1 MAEIGFIAQ
10 GWYRPKAVCQFNGAI
25 CIVTPRMSD
34 RLRWGILGTGNIARQ
49 FAAGIKASAT
59 RSELAAVGS
68 RAAETAKGFADTNG
82 VASSY
87 ATYQQLLDDTNVQAI
102 YNSLPNNLHHEWTI
116 KALRAGKHV
125 LCEKPFALTRTQAQ
139 EMFEAAKKQKLVLI
153 EAFMYRSHPLTHAVI
168 DAVRAGE
175 IGQVKL
181 IRTSFCYKT
190 SRVDGNVRFDR
201 TLGGGSLMDIGCYC
215 VNFSRLF
222 AGEEP
227 DKIAASAHM
236 HERGV
241 DDCVTAT
248 LHFPHGIV
256 ASFTAGM
263 TVHADNTA
271 SICGDEGYI
280 EVPVPWKPPVQ
291 KAAYTVARSTPP
303 KMDLAAGQKPPPP
316 RETRHVDAGKELY
329 ALEADDFASA
339 VLDGRPPAL
348 SEADTLGNM
357 AVLDEIRRQI
367 GLMF

>member
-1 MAEIGFIAQ
+1 M
-10 GWYRPKAVCQFNGAI
+10 
-25 CIVTPRMSD
+25 VTTRMSD

-49 FAAGIKASAT
+49 FAAGVNQSAT

-68 RAAETAKGFADTNG
+68 RADETGSSFAQTHG
-82 VASSY
+82 IPSFY
-87 ATYQQLLDDTNVQAI
+87 PTYQQLLEDKNVQAI

-125 LCEKPFALTRTQAQ
+125 LCEKPFGLTKTEAQ
-139 EMFEAAKKQKLVLI
+139 EMFDVARKQKLVLV

-181 IRTSFCYKT
+181 IRTSFCYRT
-190 SRVDGNVRFDR
+190 SRVEGNVRFDR
-201 TLGGGSLMDIGCYC
+201 ALGGGGLMDVGCYC
-215 VNFSRLF
+215 INFSRLF

-227 DKIAASAHM
+227 DKIAASAHF

-241 DDCVTAT
+241 DDVVTAT

-263 TVHADNTA
+263 SVHADNIA
-271 SICGDEGYI
+271 SICGDEGFI
-280 EVPVPWKPPVQ
+280 EVPIPWKPPVQ
-291 KAAYTVARSTPP
+291 QAAYTVARSTPP

-316 RETRHVDAGKELY
+316 RETRYVDAGKELY

-367 GLMF
+367 GLTF